1 MVVLTAVGAL
11 AFGLVVGFITY
22 RTLVRTT
29 EKAAITDLVAVVG
42 VLGGG
47 VVTNLYDPAGDQF
60 AWYAIGLALGMA
72 VFFLAYW
79 KMNGRKAIAKV
90 MGDDTIVL
98 GTPAPPA
105 APPRSTGPRA

>member
-1 MVVLTAVGAL
+1 MVVVTAVGAL
-11 AFGLVVGFITY
+11 VFGLVVGFITY

-47 VVTNLYDPAGDQF
+47 VVTNLYDPAGVQF
-60 AWYAIGLALGMA
+60 AGYAIGLALGMA

-90 MGDDTIVL
+90 MGDETIVL
-98 GTPAPPA
+98 GTPA
-105 APPRSTGPRA
+105 APSRSTGPQA